1 MPPALL
7 SARDTTRGPQ
17 REDRGG
23 HRVPSSSLGAHLPL
37 LQDTAAREQTVV
49 WKPPKKRKKEKNKN
63 CKKLLKQSRR
73 RGLKPQRC
81 LCRTPLRLQPWAR
94 GTGKEKNLVPCS
106 GVGGR
111 SRSGAFGQ
119 PRVQLRARRL
129 PCVPLG
135 KSFNRGDSALHL
147 RIAQIKAPPRLSAAC
162 IVCSD
167 YRGRNCSCH
176 FDGHCP
182 APPSPDRAGRC
193 VGLGA
198 RGSWL
203 GWGGPGWGSPPLW
216 VSSKPRILGAATL
229 GVSGPEVLCFLQPR
243 LRADGDGCGSRW
255 KEKLQTQMGKR
266 EKGKSHGAGRGA
278 QKEPVCVRLPHVG
291 AF

>member
-1 MPPALL
+1 MATASPAAPLGL
-7 SARDTTRGPQ
+7 TCPCSRTR
-17 REDRGG
+17 RRGSKRLCG
-23 HRVPSSSLGAHLPL
+23 N
-37 LQDTAAREQTVV
+37 
-49 WKPPKKRKKEKNKN
+49 PPKKRKKEKNKN
-63 CKKLLKQSRR
+63 SKKLLKQSRR

-111 SRSGAFGQ
+111 SRSGALGQ

-147 RIAQIKAPPRLSAAC
+147 RIAQIKAPPRLSASC